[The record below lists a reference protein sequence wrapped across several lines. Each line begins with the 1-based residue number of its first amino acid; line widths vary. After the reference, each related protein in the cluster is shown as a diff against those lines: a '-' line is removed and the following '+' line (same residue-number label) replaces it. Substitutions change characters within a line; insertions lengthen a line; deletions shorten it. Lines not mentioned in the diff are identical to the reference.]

1 MNSIVI
7 VLVLVLVLVLFSM
20 NNSKFGSSINLSD
33 YIDHAY
39 YINLESRPD
48 RKEQILREIN
58 RIGLNSTRINGIP
71 EISGRGSLGCSKSH
85 IIALETFINSGYKN
99 CIIFEDDFIFVRKIE
114 RVKTQFYRLF
124 SNQVDYNLVMLEKGN
139 SISVRNDTYKF
150 LLTSICTK
158 HAAGYLITKE
168 FAPILLQNF
177 KEGAELLEQDYDNE
191 IPHSQHKKHILDHY
205 WCKLQGENKKW
216 YIFNPIIGKQ
226 SGSQSN
232 IR

>member
-1 MNSIVI
+1 MNSI

-20 NNSKFGSSINLSD
+20 NNSKFENVEISN
-33 YIDHAY
+33 YIDHVY
-39 YINLESRPD
+39 YINLESRRD
-48 RKEQILREIN
+48 RNEEILNEIN
-58 RIGLNSTRINGIP
+58 KVGLNSTRINGVQ
-71 EISGRGSLGCSKSH
+71 EISGRGSLGCTKSH
-85 IIALETFINSGYKN
+85 IIALETFINSGHKN
-99 CIIFEDDFIFVRKIE
+99 CIIFEDDFIFVKNLE
-114 RVKTQFYRLF
+114 LVKKQFYKLF

-139 SISVRNDTYKF
+139 SISVRNDTYNF

-168 FAPILLQNF
+168 FAPVLLQNF
-177 KEGAELLEQDYDNE
+177 KESAQLLEQDYNNK

-205 WCKLQGENKKW
+205 WCKLQGKNKKW
-216 YIFNPIIGKQ
+216 YIFNPIVGKQ